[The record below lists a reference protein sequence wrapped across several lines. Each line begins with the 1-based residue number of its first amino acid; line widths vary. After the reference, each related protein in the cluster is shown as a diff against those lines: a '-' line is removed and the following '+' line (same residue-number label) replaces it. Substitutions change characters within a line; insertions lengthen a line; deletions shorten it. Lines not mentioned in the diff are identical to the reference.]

1 MMRPFFRGLL
11 DSLSIGIGYIPVAAS
26 FGLAA
31 VHADVSPLMAIFISI
46 VVYAGA
52 SQFILISL
60 IASGSSAISVV
71 AIVLLMNL
79 RHVFYG
85 PAVISKLDVAQRRF
99 PAFLLAAGLTDEVFA
114 ASVSKLGLQ
123 PAAEREPWYVGLQL
137 GAYSCWV
144 LGTALGAYIGHDLLR
159 QSVIL
164 SQTLSFVLPALF
176 FALLLE
182 IRQITPLYV
191 LIGTA
196 IATWV
201 ALWLLP
207 AYGAIVVGMLA
218 GAFLAGRRG

>member
-1 MMRPFFRGLL
+1 MMRAFFRGLL
-11 DSLSIGIGYIPVAAS
+11 DSLSIGIGYIPVAIS

-31 VHADVSPLMAIFISI
+31 VHADLSPWMAVLISV

-52 SQFILISL
+52 SQFILVSL
-60 IASGSSAISVV
+60 LASGSSAISIV

-85 PAVISKLDVAQRRF
+85 PAIINKLEASQRRF
-99 PAFLLAAGLTDEVFA
+99 PAIFLAAGLTDEVFA
-114 ASVSKLGLQ
+114 ASISKLGLQ
-123 PAAEREPWYVGLQL
+123 PAADRESWYVGLQL
-137 GAYSCWV
+137 GAYFCWV
-144 LGTALGAYIGHDLLR
+144 LGTVLGAYVGHDLLR
-159 QSVIL
+159 QSAIL

-182 IRQITPLYV
+182 IKQITPLYV

-201 ALWLLP
+201 SLLLLP
-207 AYGAIVVGMLA
+207 AYGAIAAGMLA